1 MRQPSEK
8 KTQRRFSE
16 KDIKRYN
23 VAQED
28 TLLNFLMS
36 LFNDKSRTTIKSYLA
51 HRQVAIN
58 DMPTTRFDAP
68 LHPGDEVKVNFKQGF
83 SVFTHSRLRL
93 VYEDE
98 YIIVIDKGYGLL
110 SMSTERIKTGTAYN
124 ILSDYVKSQNPE
136 NRLFIVHRL
145 DRDTSGLM
153 MFAKSKGI
161 QEQMQ
166 HNWHNIVLER
176 KYVAVV
182 EGMVEEPE
190 GIIRSYLAENS
201 AFQVYST
208 NNPEEGQLAIT
219 RYKRL
224 ACNNRYSLMELD
236 LETGRKNQI
245 RVHMHDLGHSIIGDR
260 KYGAHGS
267 PLGRV
272 ALHALK
278 LRFAH
283 PVTRREMDFETP
295 IPSRF
300 VSITSGMAQ
309 PHKEENKNQG

>member
-1 MRQPSEK
+1 M
-8 KTQRRFSE
+8 
-16 KDIKRYN
+16 
-23 VAQED
+23 
-28 TLLNFLMS
+28 
-36 LFNDKSRTTIKSYLA
+36 
-51 HRQVAIN
+51 
-58 DMPTTRFDAP
+58 
-68 LHPGDEVKVNFKQGF
+68 G
-83 SVFTHSRLRL
+83 
-93 VYEDE
+93 
-98 YIIVIDKGYGLL
+98 
-110 SMSTERIKTGTAYN
+110 TERIKTGTAYN
-124 ILSDYVKSQNPE
+124 ILSDYVKTQNPD
-136 NRLFIVHRL
+136 NKLFIVHRL

-190 GIIRSYLAENS
+190 GTIRSYLAENS
-201 AFQVYST
+201 VFQVYST

-224 ACNNRYSLMELD
+224 SCNNRFSLMELD

-260 KYGAHGS
+260 KYGAKSS

-278 LRFAH
+278 LRFAN
-283 PVTRREMDFETP
+283 PVTRREMNFDTP

-300 VSITSGMAQ
+300 I
-309 PHKEENKNQG
+309 

>member
-1 MRQPSEK
+1 MRQPSDK
-8 KTQRRFSE
+8 KPQRRFSE
-16 KDIKRYN
+16 NDIKRYK
-23 VAQED
+23 VEHED
-28 TLLNFLMS
+28 TLLNY
-36 LFNDKSRTTIKSYLA
+36 LFALFSDKSRTTVKSYLA
-51 HRQVAIN
+51 HRQVAVN

-68 LHPGDEVKVNFKQGF
+68 LYPGDEVKINLKQGF

-110 SMSTERIKTGTAYN
+110 SMSTERIKTGTAYS
-124 ILSDYVKSQNPE
+124 ILSDYVKSQNPA

-153 MFAKSKGI
+153 MFAKSKRI
-161 QEQMQ
+161 QEELQ

-182 EGMVEEPE
+182 EGAVEEPE
-190 GIIRSYLAENS
+190 GTVRSYLAENS
-201 AFQVYST
+201 VFQVYST

-224 ACNNRYSLMELD
+224 AYNNRFSLMELD

-260 KYGAHGS
+260 KYGAHSS
-267 PLGRV
+267 PLNRV

-283 PVTRREMDFETP
+283 PVTRREMNFETP
-295 IPSRF
+295 IPPRF
-300 VSITSGMAQ
+300 RSITSGNE
-309 PHKEENKNQG
+309 PEK